1 MQLVKLFSELQ
12 LNPLNKVAYRKLADH
27 YQSVGMTNEAEA
39 FRELIKKRYNE
50 DQGKDVDGVNPD
62 QEQRA

>member
-12 LNPLNKVAYRKLADH
+12 LNPLNKVVYRKLADH
-27 YQSVGMTNEAEA
+27 YESVGMTNEAEA

-50 DQGKDVDGVNPD
+50 DQGKDADGTDPG
-62 QEQRA
+62 QEQRS